1 MPAPATRGGGAPCVP
16 APARQ
21 DRGGGKPSE
30 YAERRRGRGA
40 EHVGPRSARDVGSVG
55 GPSAGGKQVAPL
67 IPQRNVSRSLVR
79 AAASA
84 RYRDDG
90 GERIRGRRRAT
101 CVWGGAGRS
110 IVYGIFP
117 FFLGCSGFF
126 KKSFSVTR
134 AESFIFCSSV
144 VIENE
149 GRSFFSFSRTILS
162 SKKADF
168 QSFKHKFLH
177 L

>member
-149 GRSFFSFSRTILS
+149 SHHSRRLKS
-162 SKKADF
+162 S
-168 QSFKHKFLH
+168 KFLH